1 MIYRNTKT
9 GAIID
14 SSCAISGG
22 DWVPEDGWAVT
33 QEDDGKVHVRPVQN
47 GEIMDTPVVRV
58 EKPKPRTRK
67 R

>member
-14 SSCAISGG
+14 SSCVISGG

-33 QEDDGKVHVRPVQN
+33 QEVDGKVHVRPVQD

>member
-22 DWVPEDGWAVT
+22 DWVPEEPAKIVAA
-33 QEDDGKVHVRPVQN
+33 PA
-47 GEIMDTPVVRV
+47 IV
-58 EKPKPRTRK
+58 EEPKPKEVKPKAEPKPRTTRK